1 MWTMPKARR
10 AAIRDSWN
18 VDPFSSDDQNG
29 NDSSSGASDR
39 SSWLT
44 LDTFFDGFDS
54 ARSANT
60 APTLS
65 PVAQPVDAN
74 VASGAFSPAVLSP
87 AVLAPA
93 TSTGVSAGAV
103 ALGALAVAPSAAPAD
118 AIVST
123 PGSGL
128 VFDNTWGSG
137 VTPAYESCVVA
148 AEKQLEGLFTNK
160 VTLKMTFNLGAT
172 GGDHDLSTCSSI
184 HCSYATLKAAIHKLA
199 PDDVLPPSDPSKGKG
214 FDIPEAYARM
224 LGLTS
229 STPANDATITIDSAV
244 AWDFGQDTV
253 NAITHAITESA
264 MGRDSGLGDWNGPG
278 GGRTIGKGIW
288 TAMDLFRYT
297 AAGVY
302 DSSDG
307 RDGDPTFFSSDGGK
321 QTSQSAGLEFAN
333 QFTGTTPVTGGNDPD
348 DWTSSAVFGT
358 TNPDVT
364 LTLTPT
370 EVAVMNALGWKTSL
384 QPQFFTASSGDW
396 ETFSNWNN
404 GYNPITVEDVEIGYY
419 GTGASAATLSDVD
432 ADVTVNSISVNAHSS
447 LTIDNSATL
456 TATDGSVVNPTDTI
470 GIIGGNFGT
479 ISVVDHSTLAI
490 GDSFNNPGTL
500 DIGGYGGGIL
510 DLVGDVTL
518 SGGGAINL
526 GGITIGFGADVVRGP
541 GPNPN
546 PGPPVADVSQGDIE
560 GSAAMVNFD
569 DTISGAG
576 SISVVSLNNQ
586 EGGVIGAT
594 IAGYGLQIESSAI
607 SNEGE
612 FFADAGATLYLDPT
626 GPTASLVN
634 NGRINLAAGADLEV
648 TDNLTASGS
657 GSINFNGAG
666 AALTSDGLAPTS
678 FTNDNAIIA
687 TASAQIGDESIKSV
701 NDLMLIDHG
710 AIIADGPGVTLT
722 LNTGARTIA
731 DQGGLLEAE
740 NGAQLVLDSAVDTGV
755 TGVLGGPNSGT
766 IEAGANGVVTIN
778 AKVFDGIASPEISL
792 PGQIVIDGGTLNVAA
807 GVSIGVPITF
817 TGASGT
823 LNLTNTPGDVAVD
836 GAGGAINLSSAQAD
850 VTGGAFTVNET
861 GVRFADD
868 RRQRRARRR

>member
-39 SSWLT
+39 SSWLA
-44 LDTFFDGFDS
+44 LDTFFDGFDL

-302 DSSDG
+302 T
-307 RDGDPTFFSSDGGK
+307 RPT
-321 QTSQSAGLEFAN
+321 
-333 QFTGTTPVTGGNDPD
+333 
-348 DWTSSAVFGT
+348 
-358 TNPDVT
+358 
-364 LTLTPT
+364 
-370 EVAVMNALGWKTSL
+370 
-384 QPQFFTASSGDW
+384 
-396 ETFSNWNN
+396 
-404 GYNPITVEDVEIGYY
+404 
-419 GTGASAATLSDVD
+419 AATATRPFFPPTAASKRRKALDWSSPI
-432 ADVTVNSISVNAHSS
+432 NS
-447 LTIDNSATL
+447 
-456 TATDGSVVNPTDTI
+456 
-470 GIIGGNFGT
+470 
-479 ISVVDHSTLAI
+479 
-490 GDSFNNPGTL
+490 
-500 DIGGYGGGIL
+500 
-510 DLVGDVTL
+510 
-518 SGGGAINL
+518 
-526 GGITIGFGADVVRGP
+526 P
-541 GPNPN
+541 GPRR
-546 PGPPVADVSQGDIE
+546 SL
-560 GSAAMVNFD
+560 AAM
-569 DTISGAG
+569 I
-576 SISVVSLNNQ
+576 
-586 EGGVIGAT
+586 
-594 IAGYGLQIESSAI
+594 
-607 SNEGE
+607 
-612 FFADAGATLYLDPT
+612 PT
-626 GPTASLVN
+626 
-634 NGRINLAAGADLEV
+634 
-648 TDNLTASGS
+648 
-657 GSINFNGAG
+657 
-666 AALTSDGLAPTS
+666 
-678 FTNDNAIIA
+678 
-687 TASAQIGDESIKSV
+687 
-701 NDLMLIDHG
+701 
-710 AIIADGPGVTLT
+710 
-722 LNTGARTIA
+722 TG
-731 DQGGLLEAE
+731 
-740 NGAQLVLDSAVDTGV
+740 
-755 TGVLGGPNSGT
+755 
-766 IEAGANGVVTIN
+766 
-778 AKVFDGIASPEISL
+778 
-792 PGQIVIDGGTLNVAA
+792 
-807 GVSIGVPITF
+807 
-817 TGASGT
+817 
-823 LNLTNTPGDVAVD
+823 
-836 GAGGAINLSSAQAD
+836 
-850 VTGGAFTVNET
+850 
-861 GVRFADD
+861 
-868 RRQRRARRR
+868 RARRCSARPIRT